1 MRYCFVSAEGS
12 VSMSIDCCG
21 DGFTAGKAFD
31 NILREVKHVLLTEN
45 TFDVIL
51 VLVSLAVGFVGMS
64 LLIYY
69 RQRKPCLLAHSSYSI
84 GWGGSGG
91 KAIQRKSSAQLL
103 DTRSSSG

>member
-1 MRYCFVSAEGS
+1 MRYGFKAAAGS

-21 DGFTAGKAFD
+21 DGFTASETF
-31 NILREVKHVLLTEN
+31 NSILREVKHVLLNEN

-64 LLIYY
+64 LLIYN
-69 RQRKPCLLAHSSYSI
+69 RRRKPCLRAHSSYSI
-84 GWGGSGG
+84 GWGRSGG